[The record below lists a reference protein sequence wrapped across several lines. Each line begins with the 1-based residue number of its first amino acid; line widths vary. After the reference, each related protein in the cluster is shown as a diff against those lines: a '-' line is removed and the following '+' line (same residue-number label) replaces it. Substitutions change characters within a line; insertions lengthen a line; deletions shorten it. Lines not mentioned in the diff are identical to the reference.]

1 MKKDETKTKEQLKKK
16 TRDLEVMAAVCKV
29 NPEEA
34 LEDIAVSV
42 ETTNNKFA
50 ESLRPQ
56 DETKDPYLGWWA
68 IFLEEW
74 SYKCAA
80 RWLGKYRDS
89 KDYERMQNLWFG
101 FEILWVI
108 GCNMV
113 RITRLNEL
121 GEGISAVIVRESP
134 SKTDIEKIWRWHDE
148 STNQLDEPVSK
159 MVDLFK
165 EKQRQA
171 ITQIL
176 KELREYDE
184 ASLLG
189 KLKRL
194 ISE

>member
-1 MKKDETKTKEQLKKK
+1 MEQLKKK
-16 TRDLEVMAAVCKV
+16 ARELEVMATVCKV
-29 NPEEA
+29 NAEEV

-42 ETTNNKFA
+42 ETTNKLM
-50 ESLRPQ
+50 ESLNSQ
-56 DETKDPYLGWWA
+56 DETKDPYLQWWA
-68 IFLEEW
+68 TFLEEW
-74 SYKCAA
+74 SGKCF
-80 RWLGKYRDS
+80 RRFLGKHGDS

-101 FEILWVI
+101 FEILWVV
-108 GCNMV
+108 GCDMV

-121 GEGISAVIVRESP
+121 REGISAVIARESP

-148 STNQLDEPVSK
+148 STNQLDEAVSK

-194 ISE
+194 MSE